1 MHTTESTTSTV
12 APAEAVVDLD
22 AIAHNVRL
30 LRERAGSAQVMAIV
44 KADGYGHGA
53 TEVAAAALAAGA
65 TELGV
70 ATVGEAVALRRDGV
84 TAPVLA

>member
-84 TAPVLA
+84 TAPALA